1 MTANETQ
8 MTKDALRMAR
18 AAIRAVYP
26 DVAIRDR
33 LRVECDDE
41 GRRVLVARAD
51 VGGGGVPARELAYDL
66 SEYDNV
72 RIVSFGKASAAMA
85 LAAAEVLSDSMSR
98 SNTPATILDGVVIIK
113 DDHAT
118 DEEIKTLNEKYN
130 ILVRSA
136 SHPVPDARSVAA
148 ATEILELAS
157 SSDSRTLILAC
168 ISGGGSALFCSP
180 RDTLTLDDLM
190 AVNRRLLESGMPIE
204 HMNVIRKRLE
214 NGKGGRLAA
223 AAYPA
228 TVLALVLSDIIGDP
242 LDLIASGP
250 TVPDD
255 GSSWDDAY
263 GLVNAYGLEHELP
276 IAVLDLLLMGKD
288 GKLDDTPKSVH
299 PAFSTMGATEKH
311 PSKKE
316 QKLFSETILV
326 GNNDAAVLAAADEA
340 AKMGYNPVIL
350 GTRVDGKASCV
361 ASFYISMA
369 EMLSR
374 QRNDAHI
381 KYPIASLPV
390 ALIAGGE
397 TVVTLPPNC
406 QGKGGRNQELA
417 LSAALKMQEVGLR
430 DVVLASIGTD
440 GADGPT
446 DAAGAIVYGGIV
458 NEDTISYAKDALGN
472 HDAYKFFERTQ
483 SLVMTGPTGTNV
495 ADICITLIK

>member
-1 MTANETQ
+1 MMTVNETQ

-51 VGGGGVPARELAYDL
+51 VGGGGVPPRELAYDL

-98 SNTPATILDGVVIIK
+98 SNTPATILDGVVIVK

-136 SHPVPDARSVAA
+136 SHPVPDARSIAA
-148 ATEILELAS
+148 ASEILDLAS
-157 SSDSRTLILAC
+157 SSDSRTLI
-168 ISGGGSALFCSP
+168 
-180 RDTLTLDDLM
+180 
-190 AVNRRLLESGMPIE
+190 VLESGMPIE

-288 GKLDDTPKSVH
+288 GKLDDTPKSAH
-299 PAFSTMGATEKH
+299 PAFSTMGATENL
-311 PSKKE
+311 SKKE

-350 GTRVDGKASCV
+350 GTRVDGEASYV

-374 QRNDAHI
+374 QRNDPHI

-430 DVVLASIGTD
+430 DVVLASVGTD
-440 GADGPT
+440 GTDGPT

-458 NEDTISYAKDALGN
+458 NEDTVSDAKECLRN
-472 HDAYKFFERTQ
+472 HDAYRFFERTQ